1 MAPEFSWEEP
11 VQEMTQESYNV
22 TKIFTNKPGYSLQE
36 GGGEEDA
43 GKIPGRDGQRE
54 DIGSRGFG
62 F

>member
-1 MAPEFSWEEP
+1 
-11 VQEMTQESYNV
+11 MTQDCDNV
-22 TKIFTNKPGYSLQE
+22 TKIFINKPGYSLQV

-43 GKIPGRDGQRE
+43 GKIQGRDGQRE